1 LSGPNKLPTHLKLL
15 RGNPGKR
22 ALPPE
27 AEFENAPDVPEPLA
41 FLMPAAKAEWRR
53 IAGGLYHM
61 GLLSLVD
68 EHPLAAYC
76 QAVARWKAA
85 EDAIAEMAKRDLLT
99 KGLMI
104 KTTGGNAIQNPLV
117 GTANKAASDMVRY
130 ASEFGF
136 TPAARARIAAGN
148 TSNGPQ
154 SKFAGLI
161 GGLGGSES
169 DTGRKAA
176 RRARYQVHRNP
187 DGPERDGTGEAIQAG
202 AVAEGV
208 DSGHLRAASERPSG
222 GAPGDPVHWS
232 EEWEDRA
239 DRGVSVGASD
249 RAGSD
254 SER

>member
-1 LSGPNKLPTHLKLL
+1 MPGPRKLPTHLKLL
-15 RGNPGKR
+15 RGNPSKR

-27 AEFENAPDVPEPLA
+27 PEFDSAPDIPVPPA

-53 IAGGLYHM
+53 IAVGLYNM

-68 EHPLAAYC
+68 EHPFAAYC
-76 QAVARWKAA
+76 QAFARWVNA
-85 EDAIAEMAKRDLLT
+85 EEAIARMAERDLLT

-148 TSNGPQ
+148 ANNSAQ
-154 SKFAGLI
+154 SKFSGLI

-169 DTGRKAA
+169 DAARKAA
-176 RRARYQVHRNP
+176 RRARYQVHRDP
-187 DGPERDGTGEAIQAG
+187 DGAERDGTGEAFQAG
-202 AVAEGV
+202 GMAEGV
-208 DSGHLRAASERPSG
+208 DSGHLPAASEWPPGS
-222 GAPGDPVHWS
+222 APGDSVDR
-232 EEWEDRA
+232 EE
-239 DRGVSVGASD
+239 
-249 RAGSD
+249 
-254 SER
+254 ER